1 MKRLTPIA
9 AVAVGSLLLGGCQS
23 KRDICTEFMANPNPG
38 NWSSVEH
45 IADYW
50 QQLGIDGEPPESYSD
65 GLSGI
70 EGFCEF
76 YKS

>member
-1 MKRLTPIA
+1 
-9 AVAVGSLLLGGCQS
+9 
-23 KRDICTEFMANPNPG
+23 MANPNPG

>member
-1 MKRLTPIA
+1 
-9 AVAVGSLLLGGCQS
+9 
-23 KRDICTEFMANPNPG
+23 MANPNPG

-50 QQLGIDGEPPESYSD
+50 QQLEIDGEPPESYSD

-70 EGFCEF
+70 KGFCEF